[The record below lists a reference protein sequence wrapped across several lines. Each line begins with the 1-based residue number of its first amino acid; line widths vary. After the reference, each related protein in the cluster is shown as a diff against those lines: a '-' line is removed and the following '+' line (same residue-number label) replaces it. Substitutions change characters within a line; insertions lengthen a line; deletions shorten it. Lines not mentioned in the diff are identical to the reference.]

1 MADLAGFYPVTT
13 APQNVEVRPIT
24 PTQTTQSF
32 SGKTRRSGYGG
43 QFYELKLSYGPMTNL
58 QHRPIQGFL
67 AQAYGPQL
75 SFEVVLPQISYS
87 ASTNP
92 PSTTPSVVGGL
103 SKGAKTVG
111 ITNCGANKTVLV
123 GGDFFRFND
132 HSKVYQA
139 TNTITSDGS
148 GNATLFFA
156 GSAVEDVAGGVQL
169 TITAVPFTMILKNP
183 SQSYNIGTGGIGSFN
198 VEMREVW

>member
-1 MADLAGFYPVTT
+1 MADLAGYFPTTT
-13 APQNVEVRPIT
+13 APNQIEIRPIT

-32 SGKTRRSGYGG
+32 SGKTRRTGYGG
-43 QFYELKLSYGPMTNL
+43 QFYEMKLNYAPMTAL

-75 SFEVVLPQISYS
+75 SFEIILPQISYS
-87 ASTNP
+87 ASENP
-92 PSTTPSVVGGL
+92 PSTTPSVAGGL
-103 SKGAKTVG
+103 TKGAKTVG

-123 GGDFFRFND
+123 GGDFFKFND

-139 TNTITSDGS
+139 TNTIVSDGS
-148 GNATLFFA
+148 GNATLYFA
-156 GSAVEDVAGGVQL
+156 GSAVQDIAGGVGL
-169 TITAVPFTMILKNP
+169 TITAVPFTMILTQNN
-183 SQSYNIGTGGIGSFN
+183 QSYITGSAGIANFQ

>member
-1 MADLAGFYPVTT
+1 MADLAGYFPTTT
-13 APQNVEVRPIT
+13 APNQIEIRPIT

-32 SGKTRRSGYGG
+32 SGKTRRTGYGG
-43 QFYELKLSYGPMTNL
+43 QFYEARLQYAPMTPL
-58 QHRPIQGFL
+58 QHRPIQGFI

-75 SFEVVLPQISYS
+75 SFEIVLPEVSYS
-87 ASTNP
+87 ASENP
-92 PSTTPSVVGGL
+92 PSTTPSVAGGL

-123 GGDFFRFND
+123 GGDFFKFND

-139 TNTITSDGS
+139 TNTIVSDGT
-148 GNATLFFA
+148 GNATLYFA
-156 GSAVEDVAGGVQL
+156 GSAVQDIAGGVGL
-169 TITAVPFTMILKNP
+169 TITAVPFTMILTQNN
-183 SQSYNIGTGGIGSFN
+183 QSYITGSAGIANFQ

>member
-1 MADLAGFYPVTT
+1 MADLAGYYPVTT
-13 APQNVEVRPIT
+13 APNEVEVRPIT

-32 SGKTRRSGYGG
+32 SGKTRRTGYGG
-43 QFYELKLSYGPMTNL
+43 QFYEMKLNYAPMTAL

-75 SFEVVLPQISYS
+75 SFEIILPQISYS
-87 ASTNP
+87 ASENP
-92 PSTTPSVVGGL
+92 PSTTPSVAGGL
-103 SKGAKTVG
+103 TKGAKTVG

-123 GGDFFRFND
+123 GGDFFKFND

-139 TNTITSDGS
+139 TNTIVSDGS
-148 GNATLFFA
+148 GNATLYFA
-156 GSAVEDVAGGVQL
+156 GSAVQDIAGGVGL
-169 TITAVPFTMILKNP
+169 TITAVPFTMILTQNN
-183 SQSYNIGTGGIGSFN
+183 QSYITGSAGIANFQ

>member
-1 MADLAGFYPVTT
+1 MADLAGYFPTTT
-13 APQNVEVRPIT
+13 APNQIEIRPIT

-32 SGKTRRSGYGG
+32 SGKTRRTGYGG
-43 QFYELKLSYGPMTNL
+43 QFYEARLQYAPMTPL
-58 QHRPIQGFL
+58 QHRPIQGFI

-75 SFEVVLPQISYS
+75 SFEIVLPEVSYS
-87 ASTNP
+87 ASENP
-92 PSTTPSVVGGL
+92 PSTTPSVAGGL

-123 GGDFFRFND
+123 GGDFFKFND

-139 TNTITSDGS
+139 TNTIVSDGS
-148 GNATLFFA
+148 GNATLYFA
-156 GSAVEDVAGGVQL
+156 GSAVQDIAGGVGL
-169 TITAVPFTMILKNP
+169 TITAVPFTMILTQNN
-183 SQSYNIGTGGIGSFN
+183 QSYITGSAGIANFQ

>member
-1 MADLAGFYPVTT
+1 MADLAGYYPVTT
-13 APQNVEVRPIT
+13 APNEVEVRPIT

-32 SGKTRRSGYGG
+32 SGKTRRTGYGG
-43 QFYELKLSYGPMTNL
+43 QFYEMKLNYAPMTAL

-75 SFEVVLPQISYS
+75 SFEVILPQVCYS
-87 ASTNP
+87 ASENP

-123 GGDFFRFND
+123 GGDFFKFND

-139 TNTITSDGS
+139 TNTIVSDGS
-148 GNATLFFA
+148 GNATLYFA
-156 GSAVEDVAGGVQL
+156 GSAVQDIAGGVGL
-169 TITAVPFTMILKNP
+169 TITAVPFTMILTQP
-183 SQSYNIGTGGIGSFN
+183 SQSYTIGAGGIGSFN